1 MKKILLAVTILLA
14 SVSAMAQGQGQRRE
28 FNLEQNA
35 TRQADRI
42 KETCKTSDEQY
53 KKLYDLFLAEA
64 NRQKAQMDSLR
75 AAGAQGGGMRGN
87 FNREEMQKR
96 RDEQAAKIK
105 AILTPE
111 QYAAYEEAQKQMQER
126 RRERGGQGGFGG
138 GFGRRQGQN

>member
-1 MKKILLAVTILLA
+1 MKKIILAISIMLA
-14 SVSAMAQGQGQRRE
+14 TVGAQAQGQRRE
-28 FNLEQNA
+28 FNPEQNA

-42 KETCKTSDEQY
+42 KETCKTNDEQY

-87 FNREEMQKR
+87 FDREAMQKR
-96 RDEQAAKIK
+96 RDEQNAKIK

-126 RRERGGQGGFGG
+126 RRQGGGFGG
-138 GFGRRQGQN
+138 GRQR

>member
-1 MKKILLAVTILLA
+1 MKKIILAISIMLA
-14 SVSAMAQGQGQRRE
+14 TVGAQAQGQRRE
-28 FNLEQNA
+28 FNPEQNA

-42 KETCKTSDEQY
+42 KETCKTNDEQY

-64 NRQKAQMDSLR
+64 KRQKAQMDSLR

-87 FNREEMQKR
+87 FDREAMQKR
-96 RDEQAAKIK
+96 RDEQNAKIK

-126 RRERGGQGGFGG
+126 RRQGGGFGG
-138 GFGRRQGQN
+138 GRQRQQ

>member
-1 MKKILLAVTILLA
+1 MKKIILAVSIMLATIGA
-14 SVSAMAQGQGQRRE
+14 QAQGPRRE
-28 FNLEQNA
+28 FNPEQNA

-42 KETCKTSDEQY
+42 KETCKTNDEQY

-75 AAGAQGGGMRGN
+75 AAGEQGGMGQRGN
-87 FNREEMQKR
+87 FNREAWQKR
-96 RDEQAAKIK
+96 RDEQNAKIK

-126 RRERGGQGGFGG
+126 RRQGGGFGG
-138 GFGRRQGQN
+138 GRQRQ

>member
-1 MKKILLAVTILLA
+1 MKKIILAISIMLA
-14 SVSAMAQGQGQRRE
+14 TVGAQAQGQRRE
-28 FNLEQNA
+28 FNPEQNA

-42 KETCKTSDEQY
+42 KETCKTNDEQY

-87 FNREEMQKR
+87 FDREAMQKR
-96 RDEQAAKIK
+96 RDEQNAKIK

-126 RRERGGQGGFGG
+126 RRQGGGFGG
-138 GFGRRQGQN
+138 GRQRQQ